1 MPDASLFHEHTV
13 VVDHDGRAEL
23 FPGFLTT
30 MEADALHSGLVD
42 SLPWEQADLIV
53 FGRKVSE
60 PRRSVWYAP
69 TGMDYLYSNTR
80 RTAHPMPA
88 VLRALADRIE
98 ESTGAAYNSVLA
110 NLYRDGNDRLGWHA
124 DNEECNGP
132 EPTIASVS
140 LGAERRFDLR
150 HNDTGETRSVLLPHG
165 SLLVMSGPLQRHWK
179 HQVPPARRLSS
190 ARINLTFRL
199 VS

>member
-1 MPDASLFHEHTV
+1 MPDASLFHEHRI

-23 FPGFLTT
+23 FPDFLDSVT
-30 MEADALHSGLVD
+30 ADALLETLTDVV
-42 SLPWEQADLIV
+42 PWEQPDLIV
-53 FGRKVSE
+53 FGKKVRE
-60 PRRSVWYAP
+60 PRLSAWFAP
-69 TGMDYLYSNTR
+69 NGMDYTYSHATR
-80 RTAHPMPA
+80 QAHPMPPA
-88 VLRALADRIE
+88 LRCLLERAADT
-98 ESTGAAYNSVLA
+98 SGAHYNSALV

-150 HNDTGETRSVLLPHG
+150 HSDTGETHSVLLPHG
-165 SLLVMSGPLQRHWK
+165 SLLVMSGPLQRHWV
-179 HQVPPARRLSS
+179 HQIPAMTRVRSP
-190 ARINLTFRL
+190 RINVTFRL